1 MTLVFED
8 VNSNLFDIVSVAEEP
23 VGDSL
28 VEIFKLKFGHDIK
41 AEVWLRKG

>member
-23 VGDSL
+23 VDDSL
-28 VEIFKLKFGHDIK
+28 VEIFNLRFGRDF
-41 AEVWLRKG
+41 EPEFD